1 MLLHEQGGDELP
13 SYQDYISKY
22 NKTGVG
28 DRKGV
33 ESFQEQETPLA
44 QEPPEGFLRIVNAL
58 GKISCA

>member
-28 DRKGV
+28 ARKGV
-33 ESFQEQETPLA
+33 ESF
-44 QEPPEGFLRIVNAL
+44 
-58 GKISCA
+58 